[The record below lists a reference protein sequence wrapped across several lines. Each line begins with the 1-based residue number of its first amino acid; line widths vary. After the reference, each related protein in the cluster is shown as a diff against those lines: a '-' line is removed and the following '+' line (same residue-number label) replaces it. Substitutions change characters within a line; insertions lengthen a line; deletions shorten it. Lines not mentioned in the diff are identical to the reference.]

1 MAGQPRGDRGGERRR
16 RQVFYTHQD
25 YAIDQANRLFGFTLP
40 REDFRVLEGGGHQ
53 RHLDG
58 IRDIYD
64 SYAADWNRLCQVLP
78 ALAAVVPVS
87 KGGAKGA
94 GKGKGKGKAKPQ
106 PTSPA
111 TPASGSRDTAGTP
124 ARIEATPLTGAGGAA
139 SSTGVGPAVAAPK
152 VEGAAPPAAAAKA
165 EGAAPAA
172 GEAATTE
179 EAPASREAAAPEAT
193 AEEEAAEPVTA
204 SDVLPKEE
212 PQLGGDDDQGPVTDA
227 HDQGDPGSEEPVVAE
242 VAGVKEEA
250 PDDTDA
256 GAAEDLEVSGVA
268 HAEGE
273 EEEPVVEECE
283 VDEPVHSS
291 PPALVVHSPA
301 SPNLSE
307 RAFSEP
313 PERPVPEGR
322 LRVRPRILKPP
333 TNLPPGSYPTVRVDR
348 QGIWILVSPAQAPEI
363 GTRDAEVLPD
373 AAPESTTAGAATEEV
388 DPYDLPQAVWA
399 DLALAYSRR
408 PASLDLAT
416 APVVSDRQG
425 ERTAEGF
432 SLGVGAFRPGEV
444 IEARPSSPA
453 RSRSP
458 RQPATGAAPS
468 APSRVRTVPAP
479 PAAAATPAPPPT
491 ASTISPPAVPPPPA
505 VPSPPPTEAPTADPK
520 GPPAIPSKAAPSPP
534 PHGSTEP
541 RSHPDQG
548 AHAIGAADR
557 SRSPTVVKPRVKA
570 PPPLPEVP
578 KQLPFK
584 AAPTER
590 LQQRQLREQQAQAR
604 ARLEEAAAQRRREEA
619 AAKAPVAPAPRQ
631 VGLRPTISIVW
642 DWHKVLDLG
651 LDRGNWSPRVV
662 RAIGDLW
669 STHRP
674 LVFHVLS
681 FTGRG
686 QAAAHRSEALAALP
700 SLEREAGVTFSSYNQ
715 CFERTGSGGKAELLH
730 SLGPVQGQQP
740 GAHYLVDDNR
750 DIVKESRRT
759 GCKCVQV
766 VKPADRRFFVE
777 QDLLDAIQQL
787 SESLHS
793 LGEERTGATGATRLA
808 QSQYLEVIHR

>member
-313 PERPVPEGR
+313 PERPVPEGW

-458 RQPATGAAPS
+458 QQGQP
-468 APSRVRTVPAP
+468 RVR
-479 PAAAATPAPPPT
+479 PAALGQCRRHRLQQQPAPPPT

-534 PHGSTEP
+534 P
-541 RSHPDQG
+541 Q
-548 AHAIGAADR
+548 
-557 SRSPTVVKPRVKA
+557 
-570 PPPLPEVP
+570 
-578 KQLPFK
+578 
-584 AAPTER
+584 
-590 LQQRQLREQQAQAR
+590 EQQAQAR